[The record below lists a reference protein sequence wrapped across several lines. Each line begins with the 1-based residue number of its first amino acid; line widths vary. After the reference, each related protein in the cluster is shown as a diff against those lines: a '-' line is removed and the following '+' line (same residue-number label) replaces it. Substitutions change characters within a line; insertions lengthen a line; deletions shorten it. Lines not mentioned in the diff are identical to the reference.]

1 MSNIVINTPAAP
13 AAIGPYAQ
21 AIQAGGALYTSGQL
35 GLDPATG
42 ALPEGV
48 EAQAKRSLENLG
60 ALLDAAGYARTDV
73 VKTTVFLKDLAD
85 FAAVNQ
91 IYADFFGAHKPARS
105 CVQVAALPKDGLV
118 EIELVAV
125 K

>member
-21 AIQAGGALYTSGQL
+21 AIQAGSALYTSGQL

-48 EAQAKRSLENLG
+48 EAQARRSLENLG

>member
-1 MSNIVINTPAAP
+1 MLFRS
-13 AAIGPYAQ
+13 
-21 AIQAGGALYTSGQL
+21 L

-60 ALLDAAGYARTDV
+60 ALLDAAGYAKTDV